1 MTGKGVIA
9 AFLLLVTGCGAAV
22 TWWPFGESDQRL
34 TLSGL
39 VEVQEVRLG
48 SKVGGRVAEVLVREG
63 DIAEPGQV
71 LIRFAVPEL
80 EAQYRQQ
87 EGRVAAMEATLLKAR
102 NGPRPEEIQQMR
114 SELQNQQAELK
125 WTQDELNRAER
136 LFYQE
141 KAITEAN
148 WQSAKTARDRA
159 QSRLDATRALLDILE
174 EGTREE
180 DKALAEANVV
190 EAKGRLDELRT
201 LLKEAEVVA
210 PERERIEVVSVR
222 KGDLIPPNTPVIR
235 VLRADDLW
243 VKVYVPETELGKVRM
258 NQKVSVTCDA
268 YPNRPLSGIVFHIA
282 HEAEFTPRNV
292 QSQEERRYQVFG
304 VKVRV
309 DDPDGIFKAGMSASV
324 TFQF

>member
-1 MTGKGVIA
+1 MTGRGVIA
-9 AFLLLVTGCGAAV
+9 ASMLLVTGCGAAAS
-22 TWWPFGESDQRL
+22 WWPFQDSQQRL

-48 SKVGGRVAEVLVREG
+48 SKVGGRVAEVMVREG
-63 DIAEPGQV
+63 DIAEAGQV
-71 LIRFAVPEL
+71 LMRFAVPEL
-80 EAQYRQQ
+80 EAQFRQQ
-87 EGRVAAMEATLLKAR
+87 EGRVAAMEATLLKAE

-114 SELQNQQAELK
+114 SELQNQQAEVK

-136 LFYQE
+136 LFYKE

-174 EGTREE
+174 EGTRDE

-201 LLKEAEVVA
+201 LLNEAEVVA
-210 PERERIEVVSVR
+210 PERERVEVVSVR

-258 NQKVSVTCDA
+258 DQKVSVTCDA
-268 YPNRPLSGIVFHIA
+268 YPNRPLPGVVFQIA

-309 DDPDGIFKAGMSASV
+309 EDPDGIFKAGMSASV